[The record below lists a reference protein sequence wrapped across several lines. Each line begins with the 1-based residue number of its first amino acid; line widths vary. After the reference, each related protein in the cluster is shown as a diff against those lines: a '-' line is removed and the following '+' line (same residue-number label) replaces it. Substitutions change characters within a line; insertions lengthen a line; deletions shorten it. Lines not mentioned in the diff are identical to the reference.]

1 MIKSNKNVKKSMKNH
16 VFAGFNVLLILTLI
30 VFGAG
35 CVGPEDPDDIT
46 GTYMKDDKTTLQ
58 VFENKTYFFKLR
70 VGYLMGR
77 EVNQTVTGTY
87 TIEDDK
93 VIFVGDGVRTT
104 AYIQG
109 ENLIIEGNKYTRQN
123 TKTAATT

>member
-1 MIKSNKNVKKSMKNH
+1 MIKSNKNIKKSLKNH
-16 VFAGFNVLLILTLI
+16 FFAGFNVLLILTLI

-35 CVGPEDPDDIT
+35 CVGLEDQDDMT
-46 GTYMKDDKTTLQ
+46 GTYAKDDKTTLE
-58 VFENKTYFFKLR
+58 VYENGTYFFKLR

-77 EVNQTVTGTY
+77 EINQTVMGTY

-93 VIFVGDGVRTT
+93 VIFVGDGVRTI

-109 ENLIIEGNKYTRQN
+109 ENLIIEGNKYTKLKQ
-123 TKTAATT
+123 